1 MQIRL
6 ATLYETVLC
15 WLQRFVTRATTA
27 AKKMHK
33 QTETTN
39 CKQTQLMSEITIS
52 CDQTQIFGL
61 GPKQRGAITCLNYAA
76 AGSELPDDIFLE
88 EYGSGGIVHSLP
100 IQNTSCRCTTQGLVK
115 VKSSAYV
122 VAI

>member
-1 MQIRL
+1 
-6 ATLYETVLC
+6 VL
-15 WLQRFVTRATTA
+15 A
-27 AKKMHK
+27 AKICDPRYHSSKENA
-33 QTETTN
+33 QTNRDNKLQTDT
-39 CKQTQLMSEITIS
+39 TQLMSEITIS

-88 EYGSGGIVHSLP
+88 EYGSGIVHSLP
-100 IQNTSCRCTTQGLVK
+100 IENTTCRCTTQGLVK

-122 VAI
+122 LAI